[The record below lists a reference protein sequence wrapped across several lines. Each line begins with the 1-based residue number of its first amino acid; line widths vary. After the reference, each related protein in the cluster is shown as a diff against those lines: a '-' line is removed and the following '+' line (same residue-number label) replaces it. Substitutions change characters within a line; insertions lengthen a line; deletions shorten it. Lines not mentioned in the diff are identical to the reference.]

1 MAKTV
6 AWGILP
12 DDAIAQLRKKEWDH
26 PRHLKQRLRHQRPF
40 PIVLSL
46 KAPTGQQAFADI
58 DHFHTFLR
66 HGKILP
72 ILIWWNG
79 NNVNLNSWQHSMS
92 LSNWSFLH

>member
-46 KAPTGQQAFADI
+46 KAPTGQQAFADM
-58 DHFHTFLR
+58 DHFHTFFKTSTSDRKHIFICKRRTRLAFFTK
-66 HGKILP
+66 KI
-72 ILIWWNG
+72 
-79 NNVNLNSWQHSMS
+79 S
-92 LSNWSFLH
+92 